1 MGSSGPRSL
10 NDSCSKAQCGWGPH
24 CVPRGFP
31 AVCGSLRQI
40 DLLPNQRHSCHDSSF
55 WTFHKL
61 QYLCP
66 YHTKVWVIQPMWQ
79 DSHIITWASV
89 CVEPFIYLFFSS
101 LIFAGMLTCHLVNEW
116 EGCVQG
122 WDMLSPNLRTESYH
136 IYLFLNFFTND
147 SNKIQL
153 VSSCERDVLTSPR
166 LLNS

>member
-79 DSHIITWASV
+79 GSLYHNLGQCV
-89 CVEPFIYLFFSS
+89 CGAIYLFIFFQPRFCWNVNMSS
-101 LIFAGMLTCHLVNEW
+101 SQWMRRLRARVGYAISKPKDGI
-116 EGCVQG
+116 
-122 WDMLSPNLRTESYH
+122 LS
-136 IYLFLNFFTND
+136 YLFIFKFFY
-147 SNKIQL
+147 
-153 VSSCERDVLTSPR
+153 
-166 LLNS
+166 